1 MKISDLTP
9 QNRKSLLGW
18 YMYDWANSGFATSIS
33 VAILPVYFVVLFQNS
48 LGNSAS
54 IWSFNFTASSMWSL
68 AIGFSTLLVAIT
80 SPVLGVIADRTAI
93 KKSLLFIYTLGG
105 AIFTVLIF
113 FSAYT
118 SSPWAYALGFF
129 IIANIGFVG
138 ANVFYNSLLNTL
150 APPELLD
157 DVSSRG
163 FMFGYVGG
171 GLLLA
176 IHLVVIMLFQDTD
189 YADLI
194 TRIAIA
200 SVGLWWFGWSIW
212 TFLTVPEPET
222 NNANQEKQ
230 SIGKTIKEAFIGL
243 SNTLKDIKHYQVVG
257 IYLIAYLLFN
267 DGIQTVLT
275 VAGAFA
281 ADTLRISII
290 FVMGTILLIQFVAAP
305 GATIFAKLSN
315 RIGTKRALS
324 VSLIGWIIAVLF
336 AISIAP
342 LPPETSGE
350 FDYKLTAID
359 TNKYI
364 FETYPDITE
373 NDENKEWFNIY
384 GNIDSETTFT
394 KNDANRLLSNIEN
407 GFENENSVYSAKITG
422 GSLDGKSTTG
432 EFHPSA
438 LNNGM
443 IDWWPA
449 TVRSV
454 LWAPLNIGAGYQ
466 FLFLGVFGGLV
477 MGGSQ
482 ALARSIFA
490 FIIPDSKS
498 GEFFGF
504 FGFVGRASAF
514 IGPVIYALIAGI
526 LDTRMAIFVIL
537 IFIVAGTLVLTKVN
551 VELGRQ
557 KALDSNIDSNN

>member
-9 QNRKSLLGW
+9 QNRKSLFGW

-33 VAILPVYFVVLFQNS
+33 AAILPVYFVILFQDA
-48 LGNSAS
+48 LGNSTS
-54 IWSFNFTASSMWSL
+54 ILSLNFTASSMWSL

-80 SPVLGVIADRTAI
+80 SPVLGVIADRAAI

-129 IIANIGFVG
+129 ILANIGFAG

-176 IHLVVIMLFQDTD
+176 IHLIVIMLFQDTD
-189 YADLI
+189 HADLI
-194 TRIAIA
+194 TRLAIA

-212 TFLTVPEPET
+212 TFTTVSEPKLPNMSKKDT
-222 NNANQEKQ
+222 PF
-230 SIGKTIKEAFIGL
+230 GTMLKEAFIGL
-243 SNTLKDIKHYQVVG
+243 SNTLKEIKHYKVVG

-281 ADTLRISII
+281 ADTLRISMV
-290 FVMGTILLIQFVAAP
+290 FVMSTILLIQFVAAP
-305 GATIFAKLSN
+305 GATIFAKLSDKTS
-315 RIGTKRALS
+315 TKRALS
-324 VSLIGWIIAVLF
+324 VSLIGWIAAVLF
-336 AISIAP
+336 AISISP
-342 LPPETSGE
+342 LPPASSGTY
-350 FDYKLTAID
+350 DYEITTNGA
-359 TNKYI
+359 NKYI
-364 FETYPDITE
+364 FNTFPSISE
-373 NDENKEWFNIY
+373 NDENKGWFDKY
-384 GNIDSETTFT
+384 GSVDENTIFNESEV
-394 KNDANRLLSNIEN
+394 KRLLSDINSGIEN
-407 GFENENSVYSAKITG
+407 ERSEYSAKIIG
-422 GSLDGKSTTG
+422 GSFDGQSAIG

-438 LNNGM
+438 LNSGM
-443 IDWWPA
+443 IDWWPKA
-449 TVRSV
+449 IRKIIWT
-454 LWAPLNIGAGYQ
+454 PLNIDAGYQ
-466 FLFLGVFGGLV
+466 FLLLGVFGGFV

-482 ALARSIFA
+482 ALARSLFA

-514 IGPVIYALIAGI
+514 IGPLIYALIAGMF
-526 LDTRMAIFVIL
+526 DTRMAIFIIL
-537 IFIVAGTLVLTKVN
+537 MFIVAGTVMLTKVD
-551 VELGRQ
+551 VDLGRQ
-557 KALDSNIDSNN
+557 NAIDSDRN

>member
-9 QNRKSLLGW
+9 QNRKSLFGW

-33 VAILPVYFVVLFQNS
+33 VAILPVYFVILFQDA
-48 LGNSAS
+48 LGNSTS
-54 IWSFNFTASSMWSL
+54 ILSLNFTASSMWSL

-118 SSPWAYALGFF
+118 SSPWAYVLGFF
-129 IIANIGFVG
+129 IIANIGFAG

-150 APPELLD
+150 APAELLD

-176 IHLVVIMLFQDTD
+176 IHLVVIMLFQDTEHS
-189 YADLI
+189 DLV
-194 TRIAIA
+194 TRLAIA

-212 TFLTVPEPET
+212 TFTTVPEPKPADVPQNDT
-222 NNANQEKQ
+222 SFA
-230 SIGKTIKEAFIGL
+230 ITLKEAFIGL
-243 SNTLKDIKHYQVVG
+243 SNTLKDIKHYKVVG

-281 ADTLRISII
+281 ADTLRISMV
-290 FVMGTILLIQFVAAP
+290 FVMSTILIIQFVAAP

-315 RIGTKRALS
+315 RTGTKQALS
-324 VSLIGWIIAVLF
+324 VSLLGWIAAVLF

-342 LPPETSGE
+342 LPPETTGTY
-350 FDYKLTAID
+350 DYEITATD
-359 TNKYI
+359 TNKYMFKTFPSI
-364 FETYPDITE
+364 SE
-373 NDENKEWFNIY
+373 NDENKEWFRKY
-384 GNIDSETTFT
+384 GDVDEDTLFNQ
-394 KNDANRLLSNIEN
+394 NQVNRLLSDIDN
-407 GFENENSVYSAKITG
+407 GIGNERSQYSAIVTG
-422 GSLDGKSTTG
+422 ASIDENFSVG
-432 EFHPSA
+432 EYHPST
-438 LNNGM
+438 LNSGM
-443 IDWWPA
+443 IDFWPKA
-449 TVRSV
+449 VRKFIWS
-454 LWAPLNIGAGYQ
+454 PLNIDAGYQ
-466 FLFLGVFGGLV
+466 FLLLGVFGGYV

-482 ALARSIFA
+482 ALARSLFA

-504 FGFVGRASAF
+504 FGFVGRTSAF
-514 IGPVIYALIAGI
+514 IGPLTYALIAGI
-526 LDTRMAIFVIL
+526 FDTRMAILIIL
-537 IFIVAGTLVLTKVN
+537 MFIVAGAALLTKVD
-551 VELGRQ
+551 VTLGRQ
-557 KALDSNIDSNN
+557 NALESDRE

>member
-9 QNRKSLLGW
+9 QNRKSLFGW

-33 VAILPVYFVVLFQNS
+33 VAILPVYFVILFQDA
-48 LGNSAS
+48 LGNSTS
-54 IWSFNFTASSMWSL
+54 ILSLNFTASSMWSL

-118 SSPWAYALGFF
+118 SSPWAYVLGFF
-129 IIANIGFVG
+129 IIANIGFAG

-150 APPELLD
+150 APAELLD

-176 IHLVVIMLFQDTD
+176 IHLVVIMLFQDTEHS
-189 YADLI
+189 DLV
-194 TRIAIA
+194 TRLAIA

-212 TFLTVPEPET
+212 TFTTVPEPKPAT
-222 NNANQEKQ
+222 VPQNDTSFA
-230 SIGKTIKEAFIGL
+230 ITIKEAFIGL
-243 SNTLKDIKHYQVVG
+243 SNTLKDIKHYKVVG

-281 ADTLRISII
+281 ADTLRISMV
-290 FVMGTILLIQFVAAP
+290 FVMSTILIIQFVAAP
-305 GATIFAKLSN
+305 GATIFAKLST
-315 RIGTKRALS
+315 RTGTKQALS
-324 VSLIGWIIAVLF
+324 VSLLGWIAAVLF

-342 LPPETSGE
+342 LPPETTGTY
-350 FDYKLTAID
+350 DYEITATD
-359 TNKYI
+359 TNKYMFKTFPSI
-364 FETYPDITE
+364 SE
-373 NDENKEWFNIY
+373 NDENKEWFGKY
-384 GNIDSETTFT
+384 GDVDEDTLFN
-394 KNDANRLLSNIEN
+394 KNQVTRLLSDIDN
-407 GFENENSVYSAKITG
+407 GIGNERSQYSAIVTG
-422 GSLDGKSTTG
+422 GSIDGKFSVG
-432 EFHPSA
+432 EYHPSA
-438 LNNGM
+438 LNSGI
-443 IDWWPA
+443 IDFWPKA
-449 TVRSV
+449 IRKLIWS
-454 LWAPLNIGAGYQ
+454 PLNIDAGYQ
-466 FLFLGVFGGLV
+466 FLLLGVFGGFV

-482 ALARSIFA
+482 ALARSLFA

-514 IGPVIYALIAGI
+514 IGPLIYALIAGI
-526 LDTRMAIFVIL
+526 FDTRMAILIIL
-537 IFIVAGTLVLTKVN
+537 MFIVAGAALLTKVD
-551 VELGRQ
+551 VTLGRQ
-557 KALDSNIDSNN
+557 NALESDRE

>member
-9 QNRKSLLGW
+9 QNRKSLFGW

-33 VAILPVYFVVLFQNS
+33 TAILPVYFVILFQDA
-48 LGNSAS
+48 LGNSTS
-54 IWSFNFTASSMWSL
+54 ILSLNFTASSMWSL

-118 SSPWAYALGFF
+118 SSPWAYVLGFF
-129 IIANIGFVG
+129 IIANIGFAG

-150 APPELLD
+150 APAELLD

-176 IHLVVIMLFQDTD
+176 IHLVVIMLFQDTEHS
-189 YADLI
+189 DLV
-194 TRIAIA
+194 TRLAIA

-212 TFLTVPEPET
+212 TFTTVPEPKPAT
-222 NNANQEKQ
+222 VPQNDTSFA
-230 SIGKTIKEAFIGL
+230 ITIKEAFIGL
-243 SNTLKDIKHYQVVG
+243 SNTLKDIKHYKVVG

-281 ADTLRISII
+281 ADTLRISMV
-290 FVMGTILLIQFVAAP
+290 FVMSTILIIQFVAAP

-315 RIGTKRALS
+315 KTGTKQALS
-324 VSLIGWIIAVLF
+324 VSLLGWIAAVLF

-342 LPPETSGE
+342 LPPETTGTY
-350 FDYKLTAID
+350 DYEITATD
-359 TNKYI
+359 TNKYMFKTFPSI
-364 FETYPDITE
+364 SE
-373 NDENKEWFNIY
+373 NDENKEWFGKY
-384 GNIDSETTFT
+384 GDVDEDTLFN
-394 KNDANRLLSNIEN
+394 KNQVTRLLSDIDN
-407 GFENENSVYSAKITG
+407 GIGNERSQYSAIVTG
-422 GSLDGKSTTG
+422 GSIDGKFSVG
-432 EFHPSA
+432 EYHPSA
-438 LNNGM
+438 LNSGI
-443 IDWWPA
+443 IDFWPKA
-449 TVRSV
+449 IRKLIWS
-454 LWAPLNIGAGYQ
+454 PLNIDAGYQ
-466 FLFLGVFGGLV
+466 FLLLGVFGGFV

-482 ALARSIFA
+482 ALARSLFA

-514 IGPVIYALIAGI
+514 IGPLIYALIAGI
-526 LDTRMAIFVIL
+526 FDTRMAILIIL
-537 IFIVAGTLVLTKVN
+537 MFIVAGAALLTKVD
-551 VELGRQ
+551 VTLGRQ
-557 KALDSNIDSNN
+557 NALESDRE

>member
-9 QNRKSLLGW
+9 QNRKSLFGW

-33 VAILPVYFVVLFQNS
+33 TAILPVYFVILFQDA
-48 LGNSAS
+48 LGNSTS
-54 IWSFNFTASSMWSL
+54 ILSLNFTASSMWSL

-118 SSPWAYALGFF
+118 SSPWAYVLGFF
-129 IIANIGFVG
+129 IIANIGFAG

-150 APPELLD
+150 APAELLD

-176 IHLVVIMLFQDTD
+176 IHLVVIMLFQDTEHS
-189 YADLI
+189 DLV
-194 TRIAIA
+194 TRLAIA

-212 TFLTVPEPET
+212 TFTTVPEPKPADVPQNDT
-222 NNANQEKQ
+222 SFA
-230 SIGKTIKEAFIGL
+230 ITLKEAFIGL
-243 SNTLKDIKHYQVVG
+243 SNTLKDIKHYKVVG

-281 ADTLRISII
+281 ADTLRISMI
-290 FVMGTILLIQFVAAP
+290 FVMSTILIIQFVAAP

-315 RIGTKRALS
+315 RTGTKQALS
-324 VSLIGWIIAVLF
+324 VSLLGWIAAVLF

-342 LPPETSGE
+342 LPPETTGTY
-350 FDYKLTAID
+350 DYEITATD
-359 TNKYI
+359 TNKYMFKTFPSI
-364 FETYPDITE
+364 SE
-373 NDENKEWFNIY
+373 NDENKEWFGKY
-384 GNIDSETTFT
+384 GDVDEDTLFN
-394 KNDANRLLSNIEN
+394 KNQVTRLLSDIDN
-407 GFENENSVYSAKITG
+407 GIGNERSQYSAIVTG
-422 GSLDGKSTTG
+422 GSIG
-432 EFHPSA
+432 ETFSVGEYHPSA
-438 LNNGM
+438 LNSGM
-443 IDWWPA
+443 IDFWPKA
-449 TVRSV
+449 VRKFIWS
-454 LWAPLNIGAGYQ
+454 PLNIDAGYQ
-466 FLFLGVFGGLV
+466 FLLLGVFGGFV

-482 ALARSIFA
+482 ALARSLFA

-514 IGPVIYALIAGI
+514 IGPLIYALIAGI
-526 LDTRMAIFVIL
+526 FDTRMAILIIL
-537 IFIVAGTLVLTKVN
+537 MFIVAGAALLTKVD
-551 VELGRQ
+551 VTLGRQ
-557 KALDSNIDSNN
+557 NALESDRE

>member
-9 QNRKSLLGW
+9 QNRKSLFGW

-33 VAILPVYFVVLFQNS
+33 TAILPVYFVILFQDA
-48 LGNSAS
+48 LGNSTS
-54 IWSFNFTASSMWSL
+54 ILSLNFTASSMWSL

-118 SSPWAYALGFF
+118 SSPWAYVLGFF
-129 IIANIGFVG
+129 IIANIGFAG

-150 APPELLD
+150 APAELLD

-176 IHLVVIMLFQDTD
+176 IHLVVIMLFQDTEHS
-189 YADLI
+189 DLV
-194 TRIAIA
+194 TRLAIA

-212 TFLTVPEPET
+212 TFTTVPEPKPAT
-222 NNANQEKQ
+222 VPQNDTSFA
-230 SIGKTIKEAFIGL
+230 ITIKEAFIGL
-243 SNTLKDIKHYQVVG
+243 SNTLKDIKHYKVVG

-281 ADTLRISII
+281 ADTLRISMV
-290 FVMGTILLIQFVAAP
+290 FVMSTILIIQFVAAP

-315 RIGTKRALS
+315 RTGTKQALS
-324 VSLIGWIIAVLF
+324 VSLLGWIAAVLF
-336 AISIAP
+336 SFSIAP
-342 LPPETSGE
+342 LPPETTGTY
-350 FDYKLTAID
+350 DYEITATD
-359 TNKYI
+359 TNKYMFKTFPSI
-364 FETYPDITE
+364 SE
-373 NDENKEWFNIY
+373 NDENKEWFGKY
-384 GNIDSETTFT
+384 GDVDEDTLFN
-394 KNDANRLLSNIEN
+394 KNQVTRLLSDIDN
-407 GFENENSVYSAKITG
+407 GIGNERSQYSAIVTG
-422 GSLDGKSTTG
+422 GSIDGKFSVG
-432 EFHPSA
+432 EYHPSA
-438 LNNGM
+438 LNSGI
-443 IDWWPA
+443 IDFWPKA
-449 TVRSV
+449 IRKLIWS
-454 LWAPLNIGAGYQ
+454 PLNIDAGYQ
-466 FLFLGVFGGLV
+466 FLLLGVFGGFV

-482 ALARSIFA
+482 ALARSLFA

-514 IGPVIYALIAGI
+514 IGPLIYALIAGI
-526 LDTRMAIFVIL
+526 FDTRMAILIIL
-537 IFIVAGTLVLTKVN
+537 MFIVAGAALLTKVD
-551 VELGRQ
+551 VTLGRQ
-557 KALDSNIDSNN
+557 NALESDRE

>member
-9 QNRKSLLGW
+9 QNRKSLFGW

-33 VAILPVYFVVLFQNS
+33 TAILPVYFVILFQDA
-48 LGNSAS
+48 LGNSTS
-54 IWSFNFTASSMWSL
+54 ILSLNFTASSMWSL

-118 SSPWAYALGFF
+118 SSPWAYVLGFF
-129 IIANIGFVG
+129 IIANIGFAG

-150 APPELLD
+150 APAELLD

-176 IHLVVIMLFQDTD
+176 IHLVVIMLFQDTEHS
-189 YADLI
+189 DLV
-194 TRIAIA
+194 TRLAIA

-212 TFLTVPEPET
+212 TFTTVPEPKPAT
-222 NNANQEKQ
+222 VPQNDTSFA
-230 SIGKTIKEAFIGL
+230 ITIKEAFIGL
-243 SNTLKDIKHYQVVG
+243 SNTLKDIKHYKVVG

-281 ADTLRISII
+281 ADTLRISMV
-290 FVMGTILLIQFVAAP
+290 FVMSTILIIQFVAAP

-315 RIGTKRALS
+315 RTGTKQALS
-324 VSLIGWIIAVLF
+324 VSLLGWIAAVLF

-342 LPPETSGE
+342 LPPQTTETY
-350 FDYKLTAID
+350 DYEITATD
-359 TNKYI
+359 TNKYMFKSFPSI
-364 FETYPDITE
+364 SE
-373 NDENKEWFNIY
+373 NDENKEWFGKY
-384 GNIDSETTFT
+384 GDVDEDTLFN
-394 KNDANRLLSNIEN
+394 KNQVTRLLSDIDN
-407 GFENENSVYSAKITG
+407 GIGNERSQYSAIVTG
-422 GSLDGKSTTG
+422 ASIDENFSVG
-432 EFHPSA
+432 EYHPST
-438 LNNGM
+438 LNSGM
-443 IDWWPA
+443 IDFWPKA
-449 TVRSV
+449 VRKFIWS
-454 LWAPLNIGAGYQ
+454 PLNIDAGYQ
-466 FLFLGVFGGLV
+466 FLLLGVFGGFV

-482 ALARSIFA
+482 ALARSLFA

-514 IGPVIYALIAGI
+514 IGPLIYALIAGI
-526 LDTRMAIFVIL
+526 FDTRMAILIIL
-537 IFIVAGTLVLTKVN
+537 MFIVAGAVLLTKVD
-551 VELGRQ
+551 VTLGR
-557 KALDSNIDSNN
+557 KNALESDKE

>member
-1 MKISDLTP
+1 
-9 QNRKSLLGW
+9 
-18 YMYDWANSGFATSIS
+18 MYDWANSGFATSIS
-33 VAILPVYFVVLFQNS
+33 TAILPVYFVALFQDA
-48 LGNSAS
+48 LGNSTS
-54 IWSFNFTASSMWSL
+54 IWAFDFTASSMWSL
-68 AIGFSTLLVAIT
+68 AIGVSTLLVVIT
-80 SPVLGVIADRTAI
+80 SPVLGVIADRKAI

-113 FSAYT
+113 FSYWT
-118 SSPWAYALGFF
+118 SAPWAYALGFF
-129 IIANIGFVG
+129 MIANIGFAG

-176 IHLVVIMLFQDTD
+176 IHLAVIMYFDNTD
-189 YADLI
+189 LV
-194 TRIAIA
+194 TRYAIA

-212 TFLTVPEPET
+212 TFMTVPEPRVDT
-222 NNANQEKQ
+222 INQKTQ
-230 SIGKTIKEAFIGL
+230 SIGKTIKEAFISL
-243 SNTLKDIKHYQVVG
+243 SNTFKDIKHYQVVG

-267 DGIQTVLT
+267 DGVSTVLT

-281 ADTLRISII
+281 ADTLRISMI
-290 FVMGTILLIQFVAAP
+290 FIMGTILLIQFVAAP
-305 GATIFAKLSN
+305 GATFFAKLSN

-324 VSLIGWIIAVLF
+324 ISWLGWVAAVLF

-342 LPPETSGE
+342 LPPETSE
-350 FDYKLTAID
+350 KFDYELTAIS
-359 TNKYI
+359 TGKYI
-364 FETYPDITE
+364 FETAPSISE
-373 NDENKEWFNIY
+373 NDENKSWFNIY
-384 GNIDSETTFT
+384 GDIETETIFT
-394 KNDANRLLSNIEN
+394 ESQANRLLSNIEN
-407 GFENENSVYSAKITG
+407 GLENEKSQYSAKITG
-422 GSLDGKSTTG
+422 GSLDGKSATA

-438 LNNGM
+438 LNTGM

-449 TVRSV
+449 AVRTV
-454 LWAPLNIGAGYQ
+454 LWAPLNIDAGYQ
-466 FLFLGVFGGLV
+466 FLLLGVFGGFV

-482 ALARSIFA
+482 ALARSLFA
-490 FIIPDSKS
+490 FIIPDRKS

-504 FGFVGRASAF
+504 FGFVGRASSF
-514 IGPVIYALIAGI
+514 IGPVIYALISGI

-557 KALDSNIDSNN
+557 NALEANKD

>member
-9 QNRKSLLGW
+9 QNRKSLFGW

-33 VAILPVYFVVLFQNS
+33 VAILPVYFVILFQDA
-48 LGNSAS
+48 LGNSTS
-54 IWSFNFTASSMWSL
+54 ILSLNFTASSMWSL

-118 SSPWAYALGFF
+118 SSPWAYVLGFF
-129 IIANIGFVG
+129 IIANIGFAG

-150 APPELLD
+150 APAELLD

-176 IHLVVIMLFQDTD
+176 IHLVVIMLFQDTEHS
-189 YADLI
+189 DLV
-194 TRIAIA
+194 TRLAIA

-212 TFLTVPEPET
+212 TFTTVPEPKPAT
-222 NNANQEKQ
+222 VPQNDTSFA
-230 SIGKTIKEAFIGL
+230 ITIKEAFIGL
-243 SNTLKDIKHYQVVG
+243 SNTLKDIKHYKVVG

-281 ADTLRISII
+281 ADTLRISMV
-290 FVMGTILLIQFVAAP
+290 FVMSTILIIQFVAAP

-315 RIGTKRALS
+315 RTGTKQALS
-324 VSLIGWIIAVLF
+324 VSLLGWIAAVLF

-342 LPPETSGE
+342 LPPETTGTY
-350 FDYKLTAID
+350 DYEITATD
-359 TNKYI
+359 TNKYMFKTFPSI
-364 FETYPDITE
+364 SE
-373 NDENKEWFNIY
+373 NDENKEWFGKY
-384 GNIDSETTFT
+384 GDVDEDTLFN
-394 KNDANRLLSNIEN
+394 KNQVNRLLSDIDN
-407 GFENENSVYSAKITG
+407 GIGNERSQYSAIVTG
-422 GSLDGKSTTG
+422 ASIDENFSVG
-432 EFHPSA
+432 EYHPST
-438 LNNGM
+438 LNSGM
-443 IDWWPA
+443 IDFWPKA
-449 TVRSV
+449 VRKFIWS
-454 LWAPLNIGAGYQ
+454 PLNIDAGYQ
-466 FLFLGVFGGLV
+466 FLLLGVFGGFV

-482 ALARSIFA
+482 ALARSLFA

-514 IGPVIYALIAGI
+514 IGPLIYALIAGI
-526 LDTRMAIFVIL
+526 FDTRMAILIIL
-537 IFIVAGTLVLTKVN
+537 MFIVAGAVLLTKVD
-551 VELGRQ
+551 VTLGR
-557 KALDSNIDSNN
+557 KNALESDRE

>member
-9 QNRKSLLGW
+9 QNRKSLFGW

-33 VAILPVYFVVLFQNS
+33 VAILPVYFVILFQDA
-48 LGNSAS
+48 LGNSTS
-54 IWSFNFTASSMWSL
+54 ILSLNFTASSMWSL

-80 SPVLGVIADRTAI
+80 SPVLGVIADSKAI

-118 SSPWAYALGFF
+118 SAPWAYALGFF
-129 IIANIGFVG
+129 IIANIGFAG

-150 APPELLD
+150 TPPELLD
-157 DVSSRG
+157 EVSSRG

-189 YADLI
+189 HADLI
-194 TRIAIA
+194 TRLAIA

-212 TFLTVPEPET
+212 TFISVPEPKI
-222 NNANQEKQ
+222 ANMNKD
-230 SIGKTIKEAFIGL
+230 STSLGITIKESFIGL
-243 SNTLKDIKHYQVVG
+243 SNTLKDIKHYKVVG

-281 ADTLRISII
+281 ADTLRISMI
-290 FVMGTILLIQFVAAP
+290 FVMSTILLIQFVAAP
-305 GATIFAKLSN
+305 GATFFAKLSN
-315 RIGTKRALS
+315 KTGTKRALS
-324 VSLIGWIIAVLF
+324 VTLIGWIAAVLF

-342 LPPETSGE
+342 LPPDTTGSY
-350 FDYKLTAID
+350 DYEITKTD
-359 TNKYI
+359 NNKYI
-364 FETYPDITE
+364 FNTFPSISK
-373 NDENKEWFNIY
+373 NDENKEWFNKY
-384 GNIDSETTFT
+384 GSVDEDTTFN
-394 KNDANRLLSNIEN
+394 KSEVNRLLSDIDS
-407 GFENENSVYSAKITG
+407 GIGNEKSQYSAKIVS
-422 GSLDGKSTTG
+422 GSFDEQSAVG

-443 IDWWPA
+443 IDWWPKA
-449 TVRSV
+449 LRSV
-454 LWAPLNIGAGYQ
+454 IWAPLNIDAGYQ
-466 FLFLGVFGGLV
+466 FLLLGVFGGFV

-482 ALARSIFA
+482 ALARSLFA

-514 IGPVIYALIAGI
+514 IGPFIYALVAGI
-526 LDTRMAIFVIL
+526 FDTRTAIFIL
-537 IFIVAGTLVLTKVN
+537 LMFIVAGTLTLTKVD
-551 VELGRQ
+551 VELGR
-557 KALDSNIDSNN
+557 KNAIESDKD

>member
-9 QNRKSLLGW
+9 QNRKSLFGW

-33 VAILPVYFVVLFQNS
+33 TAILPVYFVILFQDA
-48 LGNSAS
+48 LGNSTS
-54 IWSFNFTASSMWSL
+54 ILSLNFTASSMWSL

-118 SSPWAYALGFF
+118 SSPWAYVLGFF
-129 IIANIGFVG
+129 IIANIGFAG

-150 APPELLD
+150 APAELLD

-176 IHLVVIMLFQDTD
+176 IHLVVIMLFQDTEHS
-189 YADLI
+189 DLV
-194 TRIAIA
+194 TRLAIA

-212 TFLTVPEPET
+212 TFTTVPEPKPADVPQNDT
-222 NNANQEKQ
+222 SFA
-230 SIGKTIKEAFIGL
+230 ITLKEAFIGL
-243 SNTLKDIKHYQVVG
+243 SNTLKDIKHYKVVG

-281 ADTLRISII
+281 ADTLRISMI
-290 FVMGTILLIQFVAAP
+290 FVMSTILIIQFVAAP

-315 RIGTKRALS
+315 RTGTKQALS
-324 VSLIGWIIAVLF
+324 VSLLGWIAAVLF

-342 LPPETSGE
+342 LPPETTGTY
-350 FDYKLTAID
+350 DYEITATD
-359 TNKYI
+359 TNKYMFKTFPSI
-364 FETYPDITE
+364 SE
-373 NDENKEWFNIY
+373 NDENKEWFGKY
-384 GNIDSETTFT
+384 GDVDEDTLFN
-394 KNDANRLLSNIEN
+394 KNQVTRLLSDIDN
-407 GFENENSVYSAKITG
+407 GIGNERSQYSAIVTG
-422 GSLDGKSTTG
+422 GSIDGKFSVG
-432 EFHPSA
+432 EYHPSA
-438 LNNGM
+438 LNSGI
-443 IDWWPA
+443 IDFWPKA
-449 TVRSV
+449 IRKLIWS
-454 LWAPLNIGAGYQ
+454 PLNIDAGYQ
-466 FLFLGVFGGLV
+466 FLLLGVFGGFV

-482 ALARSIFA
+482 ALARSLFA

-514 IGPVIYALIAGI
+514 IGPLIYALIAGI
-526 LDTRMAIFVIL
+526 FDTRMAILIIL
-537 IFIVAGTLVLTKVN
+537 MFIVAGAALLTKVD
-551 VELGRQ
+551 VTLGRQ
-557 KALDSNIDSNN
+557 NALESDRE

>member
-9 QNRKSLLGW
+9 QNRKSLFGW

-33 VAILPVYFVVLFQNS
+33 TAILPVYFVILFQDA
-48 LGNSAS
+48 LGNSTS
-54 IWSFNFTASSMWSL
+54 ILSLDFTASSMWSL

-118 SSPWAYALGFF
+118 SSPWAYTLGFF
-129 IIANIGFVG
+129 IIANIGFAG

-150 APPELLD
+150 APAELLD

-189 YADLI
+189 HSDLV
-194 TRIAIA
+194 TRLAIA

-212 TFLTVPEPET
+212 TFTTVPEPKTEDVQQ
-222 NNANQEKQ
+222 NNTAFAN
-230 SIGKTIKEAFIGL
+230 TLKEAFIGL
-243 SNTLKDIKHYQVVG
+243 SNTLKDIKHYKVVG

-281 ADTLRISII
+281 ADTLRISMI
-290 FVMGTILLIQFVAAP
+290 FVMSTILLIQFVAAP

-315 RIGTKRALS
+315 RTSTKQALS
-324 VSLIGWIIAVLF
+324 VSLLGWIGAVLF

-342 LPPETSGE
+342 LPPETTGSY
-350 FDYKLTAID
+350 DYEITATD
-359 TNKYI
+359 TNEYMFTTFPSI
-364 FETYPDITE
+364 SE
-373 NDENKEWFNIY
+373 NDENKEWFDKY
-384 GNIDSETTFT
+384 GNVDEDTLFN
-394 KNDANRLLSNIEN
+394 KNEVTRLLSDIDN
-407 GFENENSVYSAKITG
+407 GIGNERSQYSAIVTG
-422 GSLDGKSTTG
+422 GTIDGNFSVG
-432 EFHPSA
+432 EYHPSA
-438 LNNGM
+438 LNSGM
-443 IDWWPA
+443 IDFWPKA
-449 TVRSV
+449 VRKFIWS
-454 LWAPLNIGAGYQ
+454 PLNIDAGYQ
-466 FLFLGVFGGLV
+466 FLLLGVFGGFV

-482 ALARSIFA
+482 ALARSLFA

-514 IGPVIYALIAGI
+514 IGPLIYALIAGI
-526 LDTRMAIFVIL
+526 FDTRMAILIIL
-537 IFIVAGTLVLTKVN
+537 MFIVAGAALLTKVD
-551 VELGRQ
+551 VTLGRQ
-557 KALDSNIDSNN
+557 NALESDRE

>member
-33 VAILPVYFVVLFQNS
+33 TAILPVYFVILFQDA
-48 LGNSAS
+48 LGNSTS

-80 SPVLGVIADRTAI
+80 SPVLGVIADRNAI

-105 AIFTVLIF
+105 SIFTVLIF

-118 SSPWAYALGFF
+118 SEPWAYALGFF
-129 IIANIGFVG
+129 IIANIGFAG

-157 DVSSRG
+157 DVSSKG
-163 FMFGYVGG
+163 FMFGYIGG

-189 YADLI
+189 HADLF
-194 TRIAIA
+194 TRIAIG
-200 SVGLWWFGWSIW
+200 SVGIWWFGWSIW
-212 TFLTVPEPET
+212 TFITVPEPKT
-222 NNANQEKQ
+222 DMLHQKTQ
-230 SIGKTIKEAFIGL
+230 SIGKTIKEGFIGL
-243 SNTLKDIKHYQVVG
+243 SNTLKDIKHYKVVG

-281 ADTLRISII
+281 ADTLRISMI
-290 FVMGTILLIQFVAAP
+290 FIMSTILLIQIVAAP

-315 RIGTKRALS
+315 RTGAKRALS
-324 VSLIGWIIAVLF
+324 VSLIGWIAAVLF
-336 AISIAP
+336 AISISP
-342 LPPETSGE
+342 LPPETSDK
-350 FDYKLTAID
+350 FDYELTA
-359 TNKYI
+359 TGTSKYI
-364 FETYPDITE
+364 FETVPSISE
-373 NDENKEWFNIY
+373 NDENQAWFNIY
-384 GNIDSETTFT
+384 GEIENKTIFT
-394 KNDANRLLSNIEN
+394 ESQANRLLSNIEN
-407 GFENENSVYSAKITG
+407 GLENEKSQYSAKITG
-422 GSLDGKSTTG
+422 GSLDGESATG

-438 LNNGM
+438 LNSGM

-449 TVRSV
+449 AIRTV
-454 LWAPLNIGAGYQ
+454 LWAPLNIDAGYQ
-466 FLFLGVFGGLV
+466 FLLLGVFGGFV

-482 ALARSIFA
+482 ALARSLFA

-504 FGFVGRASAF
+504 FGFVGRASSF
-514 IGPVIYALIAGI
+514 IGPVVYALIAGI
-526 LDTRMAIFVIL
+526 FDTRMAIFIIL
-537 IFIVAGTLVLTKVN
+537 IFIVAGTLVLTKVD

-557 KALDSNIDSNN
+557 NALESNND

>member
-9 QNRKSLLGW
+9 QNRKSLFGW

-33 VAILPVYFVVLFQNS
+33 VAILPVYFVILFQDA
-48 LGNSAS
+48 LGNSTS
-54 IWSFNFTASSMWSL
+54 ILSLNFTASSMWSL

-118 SSPWAYALGFF
+118 SSPWAYVLGFF
-129 IIANIGFVG
+129 IIANIGFAG

-150 APPELLD
+150 APAELLD

-176 IHLVVIMLFQDTD
+176 IHLVVIMLFQDTEHS
-189 YADLI
+189 DLV
-194 TRIAIA
+194 TRLAIA

-212 TFLTVPEPET
+212 TFTTVPEPKPADVPQNDT
-222 NNANQEKQ
+222 SFA
-230 SIGKTIKEAFIGL
+230 ITLKEAFIGL
-243 SNTLKDIKHYQVVG
+243 SNTLKDIKHYKVVG

-281 ADTLRISII
+281 ADTLRISMV
-290 FVMGTILLIQFVAAP
+290 FVMSTILIIQFVAAP

-315 RIGTKRALS
+315 RTGTKQALS
-324 VSLIGWIIAVLF
+324 VSLLGWIAAVLF

-342 LPPETSGE
+342 LPPETTGTY
-350 FDYKLTAID
+350 DYEITATD
-359 TNKYI
+359 TNKYMFKTFPSI
-364 FETYPDITE
+364 SE
-373 NDENKEWFNIY
+373 NDENKEWFGKY
-384 GNIDSETTFT
+384 GDVDEDTLFN
-394 KNDANRLLSNIEN
+394 KNQVTRLLSDIDN
-407 GFENENSVYSAKITG
+407 GIGNERSQYSAIVTG
-422 GSLDGKSTTG
+422 ASIDEKFSVG
-432 EFHPSA
+432 EYHPSA
-438 LNNGM
+438 LNSGI
-443 IDWWPA
+443 IDFWPKA
-449 TVRSV
+449 IRKLIWS
-454 LWAPLNIGAGYQ
+454 PLNIDAGYQ
-466 FLFLGVFGGLV
+466 FLLLGVFGGFV

-482 ALARSIFA
+482 ALARSLFA

-504 FGFVGRASAF
+504 FGFVGRTSAF
-514 IGPVIYALIAGI
+514 IGPLTYALIAGI
-526 LDTRMAIFVIL
+526 FDTRMAILIIL
-537 IFIVAGTLVLTKVN
+537 MFIVAGAALLTKVD
-551 VELGRQ
+551 VTLGRQ
-557 KALDSNIDSNN
+557 NALESDRE

>member
-9 QNRKSLLGW
+9 QNRKSLFGW

-33 VAILPVYFVVLFQNS
+33 TAILPVYFVILFQDA
-48 LGNSAS
+48 LGNSTS
-54 IWSFNFTASSMWSL
+54 ILSLNFTASSMWSL

-118 SSPWAYALGFF
+118 SSPWAYVLGFF
-129 IIANIGFVG
+129 IIANIGFAG

-150 APPELLD
+150 APAELLD

-176 IHLVVIMLFQDTD
+176 IHLVVIMLFQDTEHS
-189 YADLI
+189 DLV
-194 TRIAIA
+194 TRLAIA

-212 TFLTVPEPET
+212 TFTTVPEPKPADVPQNDT
-222 NNANQEKQ
+222 SFA
-230 SIGKTIKEAFIGL
+230 ITLKEAFIGL
-243 SNTLKDIKHYQVVG
+243 SNTLKDIKHYKVVG

-281 ADTLRISII
+281 ADTLRISMV
-290 FVMGTILLIQFVAAP
+290 FVMSTILIIQFVAAP

-315 RIGTKRALS
+315 RTGTKQALS
-324 VSLIGWIIAVLF
+324 VSLLGWIAAVLF

-342 LPPETSGE
+342 LPPETTGTY
-350 FDYKLTAID
+350 DYEITATD
-359 TNKYI
+359 TNKYMFKTFPSI
-364 FETYPDITE
+364 SE
-373 NDENKEWFNIY
+373 NDENKEWFGKY
-384 GNIDSETTFT
+384 GDVDEDTLFNQ
-394 KNDANRLLSNIEN
+394 NQVNRLLSDIDN
-407 GFENENSVYSAKITG
+407 GIGNERSQYSAIVTG
-422 GSLDGKSTTG
+422 GSIDEKFSVG
-432 EFHPSA
+432 EYHPSA
-438 LNNGM
+438 LNSGM
-443 IDWWPA
+443 IDFWPKA
-449 TVRSV
+449 VRKFIWS
-454 LWAPLNIGAGYQ
+454 PLNIDAGYQ
-466 FLFLGVFGGLV
+466 FLLLGVFGGFV

-482 ALARSIFA
+482 ALARSLFA

-514 IGPVIYALIAGI
+514 IGPLIYALIAGI
-526 LDTRMAIFVIL
+526 FDTRMAILIIL
-537 IFIVAGTLVLTKVN
+537 MFIVAGAALLTKVD
-551 VELGRQ
+551 VTLGRQ
-557 KALDSNIDSNN
+557 NALESDRE

>member
-9 QNRKSLLGW
+9 QNRKSLFGW

-33 VAILPVYFVVLFQNS
+33 TAILPVYFVILFQDA
-48 LGNSAS
+48 LGNSTS
-54 IWSFNFTASSMWSL
+54 ILSLDFTASSMWSL

-118 SSPWAYALGFF
+118 SSPWAYTLGFF
-129 IIANIGFVG
+129 IIANIGFAG

-150 APPELLD
+150 APAELLD

-189 YADLI
+189 HSDLV
-194 TRIAIA
+194 TRLAIA

-212 TFLTVPEPET
+212 TFTTVPDPKTEDVT
-222 NNANQEKQ
+222 QNNTAFAN
-230 SIGKTIKEAFIGL
+230 TLKEAFIGL
-243 SNTLKDIKHYQVVG
+243 SNTLKDIKHYKVVG

-281 ADTLRISII
+281 ADTLRISMI
-290 FVMGTILLIQFVAAP
+290 FVMSTILLIQFVAAP

-315 RIGTKRALS
+315 RTSTKQALS
-324 VSLIGWIIAVLF
+324 VSLLGWIGAVLF

-342 LPPETSGE
+342 LPPETTGSY
-350 FDYKLTAID
+350 DYEITATD
-359 TNKYI
+359 TNEYMFTTFPSI
-364 FETYPDITE
+364 SE
-373 NDENKEWFNIY
+373 NDENKEWFDKY
-384 GNIDSETTFT
+384 GNVDEDTLFN
-394 KNDANRLLSNIEN
+394 KNEVTRLLSDIDN
-407 GFENENSVYSAKITG
+407 GIGNERSQYSVIVTG
-422 GSLDGKSTTG
+422 GTFDGNFSVG
-432 EFHPSA
+432 EYHPSA
-438 LNNGM
+438 LNSGM
-443 IDWWPA
+443 IDFWPKA
-449 TVRSV
+449 IRKLIWS
-454 LWAPLNIGAGYQ
+454 PLNIDAGYQ
-466 FLFLGVFGGLV
+466 FLLLGVFGGFV

-482 ALARSIFA
+482 ALARSLFA

-514 IGPVIYALIAGI
+514 IGPLIYALIAGI
-526 LDTRMAIFVIL
+526 FDTRMAILIIL
-537 IFIVAGTLVLTKVN
+537 MFIVAGTAMLTKVDVN
-551 VELGRQ
+551 LGRQ
-557 KALDSNIDSNN
+557 NALDSDRE

>member
-9 QNRKSLLGW
+9 QNRKSLFGW

-33 VAILPVYFVVLFQNS
+33 TAILPVYFVILFQDA
-48 LGNSAS
+48 LGNSTS
-54 IWSFNFTASSMWSL
+54 ILSLDFTASSMWSL

-118 SSPWAYALGFF
+118 SSPWAYTLGFF
-129 IIANIGFVG
+129 IIANIGFAG

-150 APPELLD
+150 APAELLD

-189 YADLI
+189 HSDLV
-194 TRIAIA
+194 TRLAIA

-212 TFLTVPEPET
+212 TFTTVPEPKTEDVPQ
-222 NNANQEKQ
+222 NNTAFAN
-230 SIGKTIKEAFIGL
+230 TLKEAFIGL
-243 SNTLKDIKHYQVVG
+243 SNTLKDIKHYKVVG

-281 ADTLRISII
+281 ADTLRISMI
-290 FVMGTILLIQFVAAP
+290 FVMSTILLIQFVAAP

-315 RIGTKRALS
+315 RTSTKQALS
-324 VSLIGWIIAVLF
+324 VSLLGWIGAVLF

-342 LPPETSGE
+342 LPPETTGSY
-350 FDYKLTAID
+350 DYEITATD
-359 TNKYI
+359 TNEYMFTTFPSI
-364 FETYPDITE
+364 SE
-373 NDENKEWFNIY
+373 NDENKEWFDKY
-384 GNIDSETTFT
+384 GNVDEDTLFN
-394 KNDANRLLSNIEN
+394 KNEVTRLLSDIDN
-407 GFENENSVYSAKITG
+407 GIGNERSQYSAIVTG
-422 GSLDGKSTTG
+422 GTIDGNFSVG
-432 EFHPSA
+432 EYHPSA
-438 LNNGM
+438 LNSGM
-443 IDWWPA
+443 IDFWPKA
-449 TVRSV
+449 IRKLIWS
-454 LWAPLNIGAGYQ
+454 PLNIDAGYQ
-466 FLFLGVFGGLV
+466 FLLLGVFGGFV

-482 ALARSIFA
+482 ALARSLFA

-504 FGFVGRASAF
+504 FGFVGRTSAF
-514 IGPVIYALIAGI
+514 IGPLIYALIAGI
-526 LDTRMAIFVIL
+526 FDTRMAILIIL
-537 IFIVAGTLVLTKVN
+537 MFIVAGTAMLTKVDVN
-551 VELGRQ
+551 LGRQ
-557 KALDSNIDSNN
+557 NALDSDIE

>member
-9 QNRKSLLGW
+9 QNRKSLFGW

-33 VAILPVYFVVLFQNS
+33 VAILPVYFVILFQDA
-48 LGNSAS
+48 LGNSTS
-54 IWSFNFTASSMWSL
+54 ILSLNFTASSMWSL

-118 SSPWAYALGFF
+118 SSPWAYVLGFF
-129 IIANIGFVG
+129 IIANIGFAG

-150 APPELLD
+150 APAELLD

-176 IHLVVIMLFQDTD
+176 IHLVVIMLFQDTEHS
-189 YADLI
+189 DLV
-194 TRIAIA
+194 TRLAIA

-212 TFLTVPEPET
+212 TFTTVPEPKPADVPQNDT
-222 NNANQEKQ
+222 SFA
-230 SIGKTIKEAFIGL
+230 ITLKEAFIGL
-243 SNTLKDIKHYQVVG
+243 SNTLKDIKHYKVVG

-281 ADTLRISII
+281 ADTLRISMV
-290 FVMGTILLIQFVAAP
+290 FVMSTILIIQFVAAP

-315 RIGTKRALS
+315 RTGTKQALS
-324 VSLIGWIIAVLF
+324 VSLLGWIAAVLF

-342 LPPETSGE
+342 LPPETTGTY
-350 FDYKLTAID
+350 DYEITATD
-359 TNKYI
+359 TNKYMFKTFPSI
-364 FETYPDITE
+364 SE
-373 NDENKEWFNIY
+373 NDENKEWFRKY
-384 GNIDSETTFT
+384 GDVDEDTLFNQ
-394 KNDANRLLSNIEN
+394 NQVNRLLSDIDN
-407 GFENENSVYSAKITG
+407 GIGNERSQYSAIVTG
-422 GSLDGKSTTG
+422 GSIDEKFSVG
-432 EFHPSA
+432 EYHPSA
-438 LNNGM
+438 LNSGM
-443 IDWWPA
+443 IDFWPKA
-449 TVRSV
+449 VRKFIWS
-454 LWAPLNIGAGYQ
+454 PLNIDAGYQ
-466 FLFLGVFGGLV
+466 FLLLGVFGGFV

-482 ALARSIFA
+482 ALARSLFA

-504 FGFVGRASAF
+504 FGFVGRTSAF
-514 IGPVIYALIAGI
+514 IGPLTYALIAGI
-526 LDTRMAIFVIL
+526 FDTRMAILIIL
-537 IFIVAGTLVLTKVN
+537 MFIVAGAVLLTKVD
-551 VELGRQ
+551 VTLGR
-557 KALDSNIDSNN
+557 KNALESDRE

>member
-9 QNRKSLLGW
+9 QNRKSLFGW

-33 VAILPVYFVVLFQNS
+33 VAILPVYFVILFQDA
-48 LGNSAS
+48 LGNSTS
-54 IWSFNFTASSMWSL
+54 ILSLNFTASSMWSL

-118 SSPWAYALGFF
+118 SSPWAYVLGFF
-129 IIANIGFVG
+129 IIANIGFAG

-150 APPELLD
+150 APAELLD

-176 IHLVVIMLFQDTD
+176 IHLVVIMLFQDTEHS
-189 YADLI
+189 DLV
-194 TRIAIA
+194 TRLAIA

-212 TFLTVPEPET
+212 TFTTVPEPKPADVPQNDT
-222 NNANQEKQ
+222 SFA
-230 SIGKTIKEAFIGL
+230 ITIKEAFIGL
-243 SNTLKDIKHYQVVG
+243 SNTLKDIKHYKVVG

-281 ADTLRISII
+281 ADTLRISMV
-290 FVMGTILLIQFVAAP
+290 FVMSTILIIQFVAAP

-315 RIGTKRALS
+315 RTGTKQALS
-324 VSLIGWIIAVLF
+324 VSLLGWIAAVLF

-342 LPPETSGE
+342 LPPETTGTY
-350 FDYKLTAID
+350 DYEITATD
-359 TNKYI
+359 TNKYMFKTFPSI
-364 FETYPDITE
+364 SE
-373 NDENKEWFNIY
+373 NDENKEWFRKY
-384 GNIDSETTFT
+384 GDVDEDTLFN
-394 KNDANRLLSNIEN
+394 KNQVTRLLSDIDN
-407 GFENENSVYSAKITG
+407 GIGNERSQYSAIVTG
-422 GSLDGKSTTG
+422 GRIDGKFAVG
-432 EFHPSA
+432 EYHPSA
-438 LNNGM
+438 LNSGI
-443 IDWWPA
+443 IDFWPKA
-449 TVRSV
+449 IRKLIWS
-454 LWAPLNIGAGYQ
+454 PLNIDAGYQ
-466 FLFLGVFGGLV
+466 FLLLGVFGGFV

-482 ALARSIFA
+482 ALARSLFA

-504 FGFVGRASAF
+504 FGFVGRTSAF
-514 IGPVIYALIAGI
+514 IGPLTYALIAGI
-526 LDTRMAIFVIL
+526 FDTRMAILIIL
-537 IFIVAGTLVLTKVN
+537 MFIVAGAALLTKVD
-551 VELGRQ
+551 VTLGRQ
-557 KALDSNIDSNN
+557 NALESDRE

>member
-9 QNRKSLLGW
+9 QNRKSLFGW

-33 VAILPVYFVVLFQNS
+33 TAILPVYFVILFQDA
-48 LGNSAS
+48 LGNSTS
-54 IWSFNFTASSMWSL
+54 ILSLNFTASSMWSL

-118 SSPWAYALGFF
+118 SSPWAYVLGFF
-129 IIANIGFVG
+129 IIANIGFAG

-150 APPELLD
+150 APAELLD

-176 IHLVVIMLFQDTD
+176 IHLVVIMLFQDTEHS
-189 YADLI
+189 DLV
-194 TRIAIA
+194 TRLAIA

-212 TFLTVPEPET
+212 TFTTVPEP
-222 NNANQEKQ
+222 
-230 SIGKTIKEAFIGL
+230 KTADVPQNDTSFAITLKEAFIGL
-243 SNTLKDIKHYQVVG
+243 SNTLKDIKHYKVVG

-281 ADTLRISII
+281 ADTLRISMI
-290 FVMGTILLIQFVAAP
+290 FVMSTILIIQFVAAP

-315 RIGTKRALS
+315 RTGTKQALS
-324 VSLIGWIIAVLF
+324 VSLLGWIAAVLF

-342 LPPETSGE
+342 LPPETTGTY
-350 FDYKLTAID
+350 DYEITATD
-359 TNKYI
+359 TNKYMFKTFPSI
-364 FETYPDITE
+364 SE
-373 NDENKEWFNIY
+373 NDENKEWFGKY
-384 GNIDSETTFT
+384 GDVDEDTLFN
-394 KNDANRLLSNIEN
+394 KNQVNRLLSDIDN
-407 GFENENSVYSAKITG
+407 GIGNERSQYSAIVTG
-422 GSLDGKSTTG
+422 GSIG
-432 EFHPSA
+432 ETFSVGEYHPSA
-438 LNNGM
+438 LNSGM
-443 IDWWPA
+443 IDFWPKA
-449 TVRSV
+449 VRKFIWS
-454 LWAPLNIGAGYQ
+454 PLNIDAGYQ
-466 FLFLGVFGGLV
+466 FLLLGVFGGFV

-482 ALARSIFA
+482 ALARRLFA

-514 IGPVIYALIAGI
+514 IGPLIYALIAGI
-526 LDTRMAIFVIL
+526 FDTRMAILIIL
-537 IFIVAGTLVLTKVN
+537 MFIVAGAALLTKVD
-551 VELGRQ
+551 VTLGRQ
-557 KALDSNIDSNN
+557 NALESDRE

>member
-9 QNRKSLLGW
+9 QNRKSLFGW

-33 VAILPVYFVVLFQNS
+33 VAILPVYFVILFQDA
-48 LGNSAS
+48 LGNSTS
-54 IWSFNFTASSMWSL
+54 ILSLNFTASSMWSL

-118 SSPWAYALGFF
+118 SSPWAYVLGFF
-129 IIANIGFVG
+129 IIANIGFAG

-150 APPELLD
+150 APAELLD

-176 IHLVVIMLFQDTD
+176 IHLVVIMLFQDTEHS
-189 YADLI
+189 DLV
-194 TRIAIA
+194 TRLAIA

-212 TFLTVPEPET
+212 TFTTVPEPKPAT
-222 NNANQEKQ
+222 VPQNDTSFA
-230 SIGKTIKEAFIGL
+230 ITIKEAFIGL
-243 SNTLKDIKHYQVVG
+243 SNTLKDIKHYKVVG

-281 ADTLRISII
+281 ADTLRISMV
-290 FVMGTILLIQFVAAP
+290 FVMSTILIIQFVAAP

-315 RIGTKRALS
+315 RTGTKQALS
-324 VSLIGWIIAVLF
+324 VSLLGWIAAVLF

-342 LPPETSGE
+342 LPPETTGTY
-350 FDYKLTAID
+350 DYEITATD
-359 TNKYI
+359 TNKYMFKTFPSI
-364 FETYPDITE
+364 SE
-373 NDENKEWFNIY
+373 NDENKEWFGKY
-384 GNIDSETTFT
+384 GDVDEDTLFN
-394 KNDANRLLSNIEN
+394 KNQVTRLLSDIDN
-407 GFENENSVYSAKITG
+407 GIGNERSQYSAIVTG
-422 GSLDGKSTTG
+422 ASIDENFSVG
-432 EFHPSA
+432 EYHPST
-438 LNNGM
+438 LNSGM
-443 IDWWPA
+443 IDFWPKA
-449 TVRSV
+449 VRKFIWS
-454 LWAPLNIGAGYQ
+454 PLNIDAGYQ
-466 FLFLGVFGGLV
+466 FLLLGVFGGFV

-482 ALARSIFA
+482 ALARSLFA

-514 IGPVIYALIAGI
+514 IGPLIYALIAGI
-526 LDTRMAIFVIL
+526 FDTRMAILIIL
-537 IFIVAGTLVLTKVN
+537 MFIVAGAALLTKVD
-551 VELGRQ
+551 VTLGRQ
-557 KALDSNIDSNN
+557 NALESDRE